1 MRSHR
6 ILALGLVAAVTAVT
20 AVSCGDGEVDRELV
34 GYRPSA
40 AQQVDSVMV
49 PDVSHPDEEFAFR
62 AEPGHVLIVY
72 FGYTSCP
79 DVCPTSLSIVKSTVR
94 DLGDDGDRIDLAMVT
109 LDPDRDTAEIMSGYL
124 GSFLDRAHALR
135 TEDPEQLRAAAEVF
149 GVSYRVEA
157 QPDGTVDVSHSGAM
171 YAVDD
176 TGKVLVTWPFGVTK
190 DDVQSDLEFL
200 LA

>member
-6 ILALGLVAAVTAVT
+6 ILALGLVAAVV
-20 AVSCGDGEVDRELV
+20 AVSCGDGGEARELV

-40 AQQVDSVMV
+40 VQQVDSVSV
-49 PDVSHPDEEFAFR
+49 PDVSHPDETFAFR
-62 AEPGHVLIVY
+62 ADPGQVLIVY

-109 LDPDRDTAEIMSGYL
+109 VDPDRDTDEIMSGYL

-135 TEDPEQLRAAAEVF
+135 TTDPELLRNAADLF
-149 GVSYRVEA
+149 GVSYSVETQA
-157 QPDGTVDVSHSGAM
+157 DGTVDVSHSGAM

-176 TGKVLVTWPFGVTK
+176 TGKVMITWPFGVTK
-190 DDVQSDLEFL
+190 DDVQGDLETL

>member
-6 ILALGLVAAVTAVT
+6 ILALGLVAAVV
-20 AVSCGDGEVDRELV
+20 AVSCGDGGEARDLV

-40 AQQVDSVMV
+40 VQQVDSVSV
-49 PDVSHPDEEFAFR
+49 PDVSHPDETFAFR
-62 AEPGHVLIVY
+62 ADPGQVLIVY

-109 LDPDRDTAEIMSGYL
+109 VDPDRDTDEIMSGYL

-135 TEDPEQLRAAAEVF
+135 TTDPELLRNAADLF
-149 GVSYRVEA
+149 GVSYSVETQA
-157 QPDGTVDVSHSGAM
+157 DGTVDVSHSGAM

-176 TGKVLVTWPFGVTK
+176 TGKVMITWPFGVTK
-190 DDVQSDLEFL
+190 DDVQGDLETL